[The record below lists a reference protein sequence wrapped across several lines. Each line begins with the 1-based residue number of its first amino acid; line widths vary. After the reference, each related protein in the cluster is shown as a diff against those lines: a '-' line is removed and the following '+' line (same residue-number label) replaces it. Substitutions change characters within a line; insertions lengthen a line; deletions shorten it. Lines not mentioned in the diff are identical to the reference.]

1 MSKDIIIYPRSE
13 EKLTVRETITFM
25 LNKIRL
31 SRTLLRVILKL
42 TFSPFNLWHCRHSY
56 LKIYS
61 MLSINPAT
69 WFFNSLFMVEIVGKS

>member
-13 EKLTVRETITFM
+13 EKLTVRETMFM
-25 LNKIRL
+25 LNKIRS

-61 MLSINPAT
+61 MLSINLAT
-69 WFFNSLFMVEIVGKS
+69 WFVNSLFMVEIVGKS